1 MKEFILLFRNA
12 ASAAPVLSAEEL
24 KNVSKP
30 WEDWIGSI
38 AAQNKLANI
47 GARLGFEG
55 ATVMPEK
62 VTTDGPYAEIKEIL
76 LGYIVVK
83 TESLQEAIELSH
95 DCPVLQMGGNVEV
108 RSVVKMAE

>member
-12 ASAAPVLSAEEL
+12 ASAQPVLSPEEL

-47 GARLGFEG
+47 GARLDFDG
-55 ATVMPEK
+55 ATVKPGK
-62 VTTDGPYAEIKEIL
+62 VATDGPYAEIKEIL

-83 TESLQEAIELSH
+83 AETLQEAIELAN
-95 DCPVLQMGGNVEV
+95 DCPVL
-108 RSVVKMAE
+108 A

>member
-12 ASAAPVLSAEEL
+12 PSDGPQLTPEQL
-24 KNVSKP
+24 KDVSKP
-30 WEDWIGSI
+30 WQDWIGSI

-55 ATVMPEK
+55 ATVK
-62 VTTDGPYAEIKEIL
+62 ADDVVTDGPYAEIKEIL

-83 TESLQEAIELSH
+83 TDTLEEAIELSKG
-95 DCPVLQMGGNVEV
+95 CPALGMGGNVEV
-108 RSVVKMAE
+108 RSIVQMNS